1 MALRTALV
9 PLALSTLVA
18 AVAAVAAPA
27 PAPAQTV
34 EQVIRAGA
42 DPARDAATE
51 AAARHFYAFWNTG
64 AQAQLDAAI
73 APDFTDRTLPAGR
86 PQGPAGPAAA
96 SAAFRAAVPDL
107 TVAIRRMVIAGDWA
121 TTHMVFSGHFT
132 GEFNGVQGQGQPVEF
147 IATDLVR
154 VENGR
159 IADNWHIE
167 DNLALL
173 SQMGLVVPAAP
184 AK

>member
-1 MALRTALV
+1 MALRTAFAA
-9 PLALSTLVA
+9 LALTALA
-18 AVAAVAAPA
+18 AAPVS
-27 PAPAQTV
+27 AQTI
-34 EQVIRAGA
+34 EQVIRSGA
-42 DPARDAATE
+42 DPAREAATE

-64 AQAQLDAAI
+64 APAELSAAI

-86 PQGPAGPAAA
+86 PQGPEGPATA

-107 TVAIRRMVIAGDWA
+107 GVAIRRMVIAGDWA
-121 TTHMVFSGHFT
+121 TVHMVFSGHFT
-132 GEFNGVQGQGQPVEF
+132 GAFNGVQGQGQPIEF

-154 VENGR
+154 VEDGR

-173 SQMGLVVPAAP
+173 TQMGLVVPAEG

>member
-1 MALRTALV
+1 MALRTVLV
-9 PLALSTLVA
+9 PLALA
-18 AVAAVAAPA
+18 ALAAAPDA
-27 PAPAQTV
+27 AAASAQSI

-42 DPARDAATE
+42 DPAREAATE

-64 AQAQLDAAI
+64 AQAELDAAI
-73 APDFTDRTLPAGR
+73 APTFTDRTLPAGR

-107 TVAIRRMVIAGDWA
+107 GVTIRRMVIAGDWA

-132 GEFNGVQGQGQPVEF
+132 GEFNGVKGRGQAIEF

-154 VENGR
+154 VENGS
-159 IADNWHIE
+159 ISDNWHIE

-173 SQMGLVVPAAP
+173 TQMGLVVPAEP